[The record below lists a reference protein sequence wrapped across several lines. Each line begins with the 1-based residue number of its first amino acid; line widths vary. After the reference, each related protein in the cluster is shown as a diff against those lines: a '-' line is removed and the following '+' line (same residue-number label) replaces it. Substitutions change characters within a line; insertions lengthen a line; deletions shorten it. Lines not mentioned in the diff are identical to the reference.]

1 MDQRS
6 PYHIL
11 QIRVGATQK
20 EIRKAYRTLAMK
32 YHPDR
37 NPEDPEAEERFKQ
50 IQRAYETLSGGDR
63 TRERRQASTSRWEFD
78 APFSVSRDPFFSFY
92 MAAREHFSEVREKQ
106 TSSKK
111 KRERGRKR

>member
-11 QIRVGATQK
+11 EIPLGATERQ
-20 EIRKAYRTLAMK
+20 IRKAYRRLAMK

-37 NPEDPEAEERFKQ
+37 NPGDAEAEEKFKHVQ
-50 IQRAYETLSGGDR
+50 WAYETLSGGSGLR
-63 TRERRQASTSRWEFD
+63 GTHRVPTSRWEFD

-106 TSSKK
+106 PASKK